1 MRSEMNIGRYQIIQ
15 QLGSGA
21 MGTVYKASDPMMGRD
36 VAIKTI
42 LPQAIEGP
50 QSAEFR
56 DRFMREARAAGRLA
70 HPGIVTVYDVSE
82 HEGMPFLVMEFV
94 EGRTLDAILKA
105 GEPIDFERVCDL
117 GIQLAEALDYAHQN
131 GVIHRDIK
139 PSNVLLDAGGRL
151 KVTDFGIARLIDSQA
166 TSTGQFLGTPSFM
179 APEQFAGGPIDGR
192 ADLFAAGVVMY
203 RMTTRD
209 APFAGDSL
217 VAVQYK
223 VIHTDPVPPR
233 RLNPAIPRGLEA
245 VILKCM
251 SKDPAE
257 RYQSGR
263 ELARD
268 LAGVRDGAIRPVLAR
283 DVSSDFGDAPTLMT
297 GKRTQ
302 VPAVRSRLGKR
313 LLTLTLIGIILVVA
327 AAGILWTLRKRAS
340 SRVEPHSA
348 AVVTAPQ
355 PPPQPLPPPAAVAPE
370 PVAPP
375 TNVEKLETP
384 KTDTIT
390 LELSAHDRT
399 NIVFRSEG
407 QPDETLIMK
416 GGDSAI
422 LHAKAEAVLIATN
435 PGALQVKLNGKPVSL
450 GDRRR
455 ASEWVVTPDGIDESP
470 GRLVQG
476 NTLRGRETL
485 GSPDRQKELAQSPAS
500 VRLLFKSSSIP
511 DFVTLDVRVDNE
523 SLFRR
528 DSTALPPTGFN
539 PVQKLFDTGP
549 VSLVPLAEE
558 RLIPSGHHTV
568 HVTATVGYV
577 PMGRAE
583 VRANFHPGQQRTVL
597 IEFSKPQRGPAAI
610 SRLKAT
616 LQ

>member
-1 MRSEMNIGRYQIIQ
+1 MNIGRYQIIQ

-21 MGTVYKASDPMMGRD
+21 MGAVYKARDPMMGRD

-82 HEGMPFLVMEFV
+82 HEGTPFLVMEFV
-94 EGRTLDAILKA
+94 EGRTLDATLKA
-105 GEPIDFERVCDL
+105 GEPMDFKQVCDL

-139 PSNVLLDAGGRL
+139 PSNILIDAGGRL

-192 ADLFAAGVVMY
+192 ADLFATGVVMY

-245 VILKCM
+245 VILRCM
-251 SKDPAE
+251 AKDPAE

-263 ELARD
+263 ELAGD

-297 GKRTQ
+297 GKQTA
-302 VPAVRSRLGKR
+302 VPVVRSRTARRSIAAVTGLIG
-313 LLTLTLIGIILVVA
+313 LTLILG
-327 AAGILWTLRKRAS
+327 AAGILRTFTNRSA
-340 SRVEPHSA
+340 SRVEPPAA
-348 AVVTAPQ
+348 AVASV
-355 PPPQPLPPPAAVAPE
+355 PPQPSPPPSVTTK

-375 TNVEKLETP
+375 TSTKKVETP
-384 KTDTIT
+384 NTDAIT
-390 LELSAHDRT
+390 LELNALDRT

-416 GGDSAI
+416 AGDSVT
-422 LHAKAEAVLIATN
+422 LHAKRKAVLIVTN
-435 PGALQVKLNGKPVSL
+435 PSALQGKLNGKPVSL
-450 GDRRR
+450 GGRRR
-455 ASEWVVTPDGIDESP
+455 ASEWLVTPEGLDESLS
-470 GRLVQG
+470 RLRQG
-476 NTLRGRETL
+476 NTTTARGSSL
-485 GSPDRQKELAQSPAS
+485 GSTDRQKELAQSPDS
-500 VRLLFKSSSIP
+500 VRLLFKSSSVP
-511 DFVTLDVRVDNE
+511 DFVTLVVRVDNE
-523 SLFRR
+523 VLFRR
-528 DSTALPPTGFN
+528 DSTATPPTGFN
-539 PVQKLFDTGP
+539 AVQKLFNTGP
-549 VSLVPLAEE
+549 VFVVPLAEE
-558 RLIPSGHHTV
+558 RLIPSGPHIV
-568 HVTATVGYV
+568 YVSATVGYIPV
-577 PMGRAE
+577 GRAE
-583 VRANFHPGQQRTVL
+583 VRATFDPGQQRTVL
-597 IEFSKPQRGPAAI
+597 IELASAPQRGLGAI
-610 SRLKAT
+610 SRLQAT